1 MFLSIPCFYFIV
13 LFSRRRRLNP
23 GYWAEKESGTV
34 MTEKEA
40 IAIRDE
46 DPKNSKLSFLVEM
59 YRPTYWWWEVRA
71 SHKIPMRLGKEPVG
85 MFDGLLGTVRSWRP
99 SDDLRSL
106 EPCRFSR
113 LGASYSCSL
122 ACGYVS

>member
-13 LFSRRRRLNP
+13 LFSRRRRLDP